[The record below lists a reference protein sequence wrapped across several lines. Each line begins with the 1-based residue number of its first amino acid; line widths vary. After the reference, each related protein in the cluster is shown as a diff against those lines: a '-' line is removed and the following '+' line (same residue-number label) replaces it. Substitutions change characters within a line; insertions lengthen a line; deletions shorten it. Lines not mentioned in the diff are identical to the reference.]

1 MLHGSFNNLN
11 KNTLRMDVGVDSA
24 KMILG
29 EFRPF
34 SIEEVIDLN
43 SRKKIIPISHH

>member
-1 MLHGSFNNLN
+1 
-11 KNTLRMDVGVDSA
+11 MDVGIDSA

-34 SIEEVIDLN
+34 SIDEVIDLN
-43 SRKKIIPISHH
+43 LKKKIIPLKHH